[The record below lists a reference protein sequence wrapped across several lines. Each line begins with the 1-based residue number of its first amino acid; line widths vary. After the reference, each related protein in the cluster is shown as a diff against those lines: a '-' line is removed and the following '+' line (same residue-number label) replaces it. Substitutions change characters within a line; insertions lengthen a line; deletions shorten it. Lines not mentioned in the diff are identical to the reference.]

1 MSKKSILK
9 SIAVAFGTIFAIS
22 LTVSPGANRRTTRL
36 E

>member
-1 MSKKSILK
+1 MFKKF
-9 SIAVAFGTIFAIS
+9 IAVAFGATFAIS